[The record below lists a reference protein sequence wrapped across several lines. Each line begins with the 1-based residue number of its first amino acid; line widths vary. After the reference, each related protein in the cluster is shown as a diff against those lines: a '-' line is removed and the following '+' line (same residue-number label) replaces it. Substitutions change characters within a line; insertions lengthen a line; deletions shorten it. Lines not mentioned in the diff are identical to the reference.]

1 MPPRIELVRE
11 WMVAAR
17 QDLQAADVL
26 LASSPS
32 LPESACFHL
41 QQAVEKALKGV
52 LLLNDQRPPRT
63 HDLIDL
69 MGLCER
75 WLPGLNHVAGPWEW
89 LTTCAVDLRYPD
101 SASRVAS
108 EMVADALAAT
118 HRMFEFI
125 IGGLPAEVQP

>member
-1 MPPRIELVRE
+1 MPPKVELVRD
-11 WMVAAR
+11 WMAAAR

-26 LASSPS
+26 LASTPP

-41 QQAVEKALKGV
+41 QQAIEKAFKGV

-75 WLPGLNHVAGPWEW
+75 WLPGLNQVAGLGNGSQPVR
-89 LTTCAVDLRYPD
+89 LICAIPILLR
-101 SASRVAS
+101 V
-108 EMVADALAAT
+108 
-118 HRMFEFI
+118 
-125 IGGLPAEVQP
+125 